1 MRSATCRFG
10 GQISSEWF
18 EMADRDV
25 GGRRFGNCKSG
36 AYLSRDKI
44 FFVELLASLSFAFT
58 AS

>member
-1 MRSATCRFG
+1 
-10 GQISSEWF
+10 
-18 EMADRDV
+18 MADRDV
-25 GGRRFGNCKSG
+25 GGRWFGNCKSG